1 MIHWIFEK
9 VVTYFQNEFDV
20 ASVFI
25 GIVVVLFSKVI
36 GEICKKIKLIWESRL
51 HFSIS
56 GIWVCKFHS
65 FVYNN
70 REILELYYIK
80 QSGDQLNLYI
90 QHYSRREN
98 DEGNIYESSKLH
110 GHGIV
115 RGHHISMCYTTD
127 KKESETC
134 GVAFFTLKETN
145 ANEYALC
152 GNVYEAYSAL
162 NKTQKVNLL
171 KRMAKEDILKLEKLT
186 FCKKSKA
193 FLIKFKLFFGIYVYE
208 NYDVALRDN

>member
-9 VVTYFQNEFDV
+9 V
-20 ASVFI
+20 
-25 GIVVVLFSKVI
+25 
-36 GEICKKIKLIWESRL
+36 
-51 HFSIS
+51 
-56 GIWVCKFHS
+56 
-65 FVYNN
+65 
-70 REILELYYIK
+70 
-80 QSGDQLNLYI
+80 
-90 QHYSRREN
+90 
-98 DEGNIYESSKLH
+98 
-110 GHGIV
+110 
-115 RGHHISMCYTTD
+115 
-127 KKESETC
+127 
-134 GVAFFTLKETN
+134 
-145 ANEYALC
+145 ALC